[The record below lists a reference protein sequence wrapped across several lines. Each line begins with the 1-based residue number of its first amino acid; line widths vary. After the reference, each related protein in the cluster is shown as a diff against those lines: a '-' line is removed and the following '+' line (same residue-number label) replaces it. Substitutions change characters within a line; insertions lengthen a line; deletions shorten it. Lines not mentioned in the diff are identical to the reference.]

1 MCDNKSIQNCIML
14 IPPLLN
20 SEKETKIDRNT
31 NKFETLLKA
40 QKYLTHVIM
49 TQVN

>member
-1 MCDNKSIQNCIML
+1 ML
-14 IPPLLN
+14 TPPLLN
-20 SEKETKIDRNT
+20 SAKETKIDRNA
-31 NKFETLLKA
+31 NKFEILLKA

>member
-1 MCDNKSIQNCIML
+1 MML
-14 IPPLLN
+14 TPPLLN
-20 SEKETKIDRNT
+20 SEEETRIDRYA

-40 QKYLTHVIM
+40 QKYLTHVII